1 MAAHNP
7 YAPSRATLK
16 VVDAAGSSSG
26 VRREGKWIVMS
37 IDDSLPHRC
46 VKCNAEPDEPTR
58 RRTLY
63 WHHPG
68 VYLVILINIIIYAI
82 VAAIVRK
89 SVKLSPALCAAHK
102 ARRRNAILLAWIG
115 VVAAFVL
122 PILLGSEDNAGA
134 WLLFGI
140 LLFLASCIAGIFR
153 SRLLYARKIDADEV
167 RLGGA
172 GPDFLDSLPE

>member
-1 MAAHNP
+1 MP
-7 YAPSRATLK
+7 
-16 VVDAAGSSSG
+16 
-26 VRREGKWIVMS
+26 
-37 IDDSLPHRC
+37 IDDQLPHRC

-58 RRTLY
+58 RRTYY

-68 VYLVILINIIIYAI
+68 VYLVILFNIIVYAI
-82 VAAIVRK
+82 VAAVVRK
-89 SVKLSPALCAAHK
+89 SVKLSPALCLDHK

-115 VVAAFVL
+115 VVASFVL
-122 PILLGSEDNAGA
+122 PILFGSEENAGI

-140 LLFLASCIAGIFR
+140 LLFLFSCFGGIFR

-172 GPDFLDSLPE
+172 GPEFLDSLPE